1 MLVELGYA
9 NEEIRVVTSELH
21 HGVTA
26 PVAPT
31 SGRREEGVVL
41 AVEPR
46 SDEEARLLR
55 PGGRRAAHW
64 RSSGAEFRGRHA
76 SSGGASSSRSAWMSR
91 AAAASALASR
101 ALSTTLQR

>member
-1 MLVELGYA
+1 MNVVSGVRFRTEEDMLVELGYA

-46 SDEEARLLR
+46 SDEDARLLTSR
-55 PGGRRAAHW
+55 WQACGSPAVV
-64 RSSGAEFRGRHA
+64 RG
-76 SSGGASSSRSAWMSR
+76 
-91 AAAASALASR
+91 
-101 ALSTTLQR
+101 